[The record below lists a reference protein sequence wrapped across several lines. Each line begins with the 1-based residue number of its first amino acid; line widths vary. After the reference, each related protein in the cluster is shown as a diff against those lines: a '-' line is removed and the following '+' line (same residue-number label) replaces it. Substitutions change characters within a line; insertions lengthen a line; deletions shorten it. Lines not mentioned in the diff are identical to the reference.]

1 MLAARTIFKAEYVHQ
16 ADSEIQK
23 VYILTKQ

>member
-1 MLAARTIFKAEYVHQ
+1 MLAARTIFKAEYVYR

-23 VYILTKQ
+23 VYIITKQ